1 MLLSVKPPPSM
12 QNGFKLPHE
21 YSQLTPSSSRY
32 SPPDSPRTLPSVFDS
47 ADRMSSH
54 HRGLP
59 PPVGMQLPPPER
71 QNSAMGASLGALPAP
86 PSQWQAQD
94 HPDSMRNWLT
104 AKAEEDRRKQ
114 EEEKTRQETMRL
126 DQRKIEQSMLRES
139 LQGGIPPV
147 MVPLIF
153 AGMGGGNLPNQTLEW
168 AQHYMAQM
176 SIQTQQQQAQL
187 AQEQQQRAQQQQAQ
201 QQQQQQQ
208 QQQLPPSQ
216 HMSPDVRRDGRMI
229 PPNPYGSHQPLQPAP
244 QAPQQL
250 PQLPPPQR
258 QQSTILSGPTSAP
271 RPSTSSSNLVRLN
284 TTETNAQIQQQ
295 HHDIQ
300 PQIGNQSIIQP
311 HPLQPAQLQ
320 QQQAQQPQPSSSGT
334 APGLFFHHWTP
345 PTNSNGVQ
353 PPTPSG
359 TKSAQSSPYGVAQS
373 TTHSHLRSEY
383 QSSPK
388 KRKTGPVSAGGRHT
402 SRDRSSPRG
411 SERSRSREHGAVGAS
426 ASTSRDNVKRRQ
438 SRNSLSESSEQN
450 NYPRPS
456 SAQPRREHEQDSQ
469 AQRRRSGS
477 SQGRIRNAG
486 EGYRDGEREASRG
499 ASEMRKE
506 ESMDVD

>member
-32 SPPDSPRTLPSVFDS
+32 SPPDSPPTLPSVFDS
-47 ADRMSSH
+47 SDRMSSH

-71 QNSAMGASLGALPAP
+71 QPSVMGASLGALPAP
-86 PSQWQAQD
+86 PSQWQGQD

-126 DQRKIEQSMLRES
+126 DQRKIEQTMLRES

-153 AGMGGGNLPNQTLEW
+153 AGMGGGALPAQTLEW

-176 SIQTQQQQAQL
+176 TIQNQQQQAQL

-201 QQQQQQQ
+201 QQQQQQ
-208 QQQLPPSQ
+208 LPPSQ
-216 HMSPDVRRDGRMI
+216 HMSPDVRRDNRMI
-229 PPNPYGSHQPLQPAP
+229 PPNPYGGHQPLQPAP
-244 QAPQQL
+244 QSAQQL

-271 RPSTSSSNLVRLN
+271 RPSTSSSNLTRLN
-284 TTETNAQIQQQ
+284 TTETSAQTQQQ

-300 PQIGNQSIIQP
+300 PQIGSQSLIQP
-311 HPLQPAQLQ
+311 HPLQPAQ
-320 QQQAQQPQPSSSGT
+320 QQPLEQPSSAAGGS

-345 PTNSNGVQ
+345 PTNSNGIQ
-353 PPTPSG
+353 PPTPLG
-359 TKSAQSSPYGVAQS
+359 GKSAQSSPYGIAQAS
-373 TTHSHLRSEY
+373 THSHLRSEY

-388 KRKTGPVSAGGRHT
+388 KRKQGPGGGQRHN
-402 SRDRSSPRG
+402 SRERSSPRG
-411 SERSRSREHGAVGAS
+411 SERSRSREQRG
-426 ASTSRDNVKRRQ
+426 DVKRRQ
-438 SRNSLSESSEQN
+438 SRNSLSESSEQQ
-450 NYPRPS
+450 YPRPS
-456 SAQPRREHEQDSQ
+456 SAQRRHEQD

-477 SQGRIRNAG
+477 SSQGQGMGRNR
-486 EGYRDGEREASRG
+486 EGYEREASRG
-499 ASEMRKE
+499 TSEMRAKE
-506 ESMDVD
+506 EGMDVD